1 MRHRKAGRKLH
12 RKSDHRKALYA
23 NLVTSLIAHGR
34 IETTEAK
41 AKEIRGLADRTINLA
56 VKVTDLYAKGLDK
69 LAPADRAKV
78 VNANRR
84 ARLVVKDA
92 DALSKLF
99 SEVGPQMKGRP
110 GGYTRVLKTRNR
122 RGDAA
127 PMAFIELVAQA

>member
-12 RKSDHRKALYA
+12 RKSDHRRALYA

-41 AKEIRGLADRTINLA
+41 AKEIRGLADRTINWA
-56 VKVTDLYAKGLDK
+56 VGVSDLYGKGLDK
-69 LAPADRAKV
+69 LKPAERARIV
-78 VNANRR
+78 HANRM
-84 ARLVVKDA
+84 ARRVIKDA
-92 DALSKLF
+92 DALGKLF

-127 PMAFIELVAQA
+127 PMAFIELVPAQ